1 MHPCTHAPMHPFF
14 KTPTLQS
21 LQDGS
26 GREADSIVLAG
37 EMKFLFL
44 LLGSLSDFG
53 INHYKKYKVQFTRY
67 KGKYKVQF
75 TRYMLLALIHVV
87 LCSLFF
93 VLNFTWGLPCQ
104 KEDDE
109 VCSQS

>member
-1 MHPCTHAPMHPFF
+1 MYPMYPMYPNYIS

-26 GREADSIVLAG
+26 GRVADSFVLAG

-67 KGKYKVQF
+67 
-75 TRYMLLALIHVV
+75 MLLAFIYVV

-104 KEDDE
+104 KEDDA